1 MHYYKHY
8 IGDYRRDTSHLSLL
22 EHGIYRQLI
31 DSYCL
36 DEVPLTNDLAK
47 LMRSHSVRTPDEQQA
62 LQNVLTDFFELT
74 ENGYVH
80 KRCEKTVAEYHG
92 KSDKA
97 RQSANAR
104 WHKENN
110 GLQSQ
115 TSKPNANALQ
125 TDSEGY
131 ANHKPLTIN
140 QEPIKSNKR
149 TSAPSCPQD
158 VDAGVWEDW
167 KQLRKSKRATVSETV
182 VEQARKEAMKA
193 GMSLNQFFRE
203 WCLRGSQGLKAE
215 WLKDK
220 SQPGQQLTPYQQ
232 SIKSAGISIFGNLEE
247 QYAERNITPVAGR
260 LDSKD
265 I

>member
-74 ENGYVH
+74 ENGYIH
-80 KRCEKTVAEYHG
+80 KRCEKTIAEYHG

-110 GLQSQ
+110 ELQSN
-115 TSKPNANALQ
+115 NANALQ
-125 TDSEGY
+125 THTEGN
-131 ANHKPLTIN
+131 ANHKPITIN
-140 QEPIKSNKR
+140 QEPLTNKKLKPNAEALDGFSEFWAIYDKKVEKPQAEKSWKRIK
-149 TSAPSCPQD
+149 PSIELQLTIY
-158 VDAGVWEDW
+158 DA
-167 KQLRKSKRATVSETV
+167 
-182 VEQARKEAMKA
+182 ARKYVQATPDKKYRKNP
-193 GMSLNQFFRE
+193 STWLNNQCWNDEVVTETQQKKVGFFGT
-203 WCLRGSQGLKAE
+203 LMNFGDSQNE
-215 WLKDK
+215 
-220 SQPGQQLTPYQQ
+220 QLPIAIA
-232 SIKSAGISIFGNLEE
+232 S
-247 QYAERNITPVAGR
+247 R
-260 LDSKD
+260 LDG
-265 I
+265 

>member
-8 IGDYRRDTSHLSLL
+8 IGDYRRDTSHLTLL

-36 DEVPLTNDLAK
+36 DETPLTNDLAK
-47 LMRSHSVRTPDEQQA
+47 LMRSHSVRTAEEQQA

-110 GLQSQ
+110 DLQSN
-115 TSKPNANALQ
+115 NAIAMR
-125 TDSEGY
+125 THTEGN

-140 QEPIKSNKR
+140 QEPITSSKSNK
-149 TSAPSCPQD
+149 Q
-158 VDAGVWEDW
+158 
-167 KQLRKSKRATVSETV
+167 
-182 VEQARKEAMKA
+182 
-193 GMSLNQFFRE
+193 
-203 WCLRGSQGLKAE
+203 RGSRLPDNWWPSAELENWAKAE
-215 WLKDK
+215 RPELDVVKTAEGFIDYWLSVPGQKGVKLDWDRTFKTWIRNQKATKGNKVENLKLTEHGERAVRVMDSWLKGKESED
-220 SQPGQQLTPYQQ
+220 GQAK
-232 SIKSAGISIFGNLEE
+232 IC
-247 QYAERNITPVAGR
+247 
-260 LDSKD
+260 
-265 I
+265 

>member
-8 IGDYRRDTSHLSLL
+8 IGDYRRDTSHLTLL

-47 LMRSHSVRTPDEQQA
+47 LMRSHSVRSAEEQQA

-74 ENGYVH
+74 ENGYIH

-104 WHKENN
+104 WHRENN
-110 GLQSQ
+110 GLQS
-115 TSKPNANALQ
+115 SDANAMQ
-125 TDSEGY
+125 THTEGN

-140 QEPIKSNKR
+140 QEPIKNNKR
-149 TSAPSCPQD
+149 APRF
-158 VDAGVWEDW
+158 DAVRHLVSLGVFEQVAKDYCQQRKKKPTMTAIDGIY
-167 KQLRKSKRATVSETV
+167 KQAT
-182 VEQARKEAMKA
+182 KA
-193 GMSLNQFFRE
+193 GISLNKALE
-203 WCLRGSQGLKAE
+203 ICCARGWEGFKAE
-215 WLKDK
+215 WVKDK
-220 SQPGQQLTPYQQ
+220 PQPGQQLTPYQQ